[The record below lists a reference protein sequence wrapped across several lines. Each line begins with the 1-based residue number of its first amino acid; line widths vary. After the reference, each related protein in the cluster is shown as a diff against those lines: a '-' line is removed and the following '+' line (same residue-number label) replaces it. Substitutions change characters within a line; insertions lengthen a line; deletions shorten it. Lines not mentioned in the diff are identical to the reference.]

1 MRLCLHIRTQIK
13 RKFPLNFY
21 FCLPGPL
28 PSTWDRYSMKFANG
42 NTAGGQEVG
51 TWFALEERSVFQER
65 ERNSTSKR
73 MAVRL
78 LEGRGRPFQTEMG
91 ICKEKAG
98 K

>member
-1 MRLCLHIRTQIK
+1 
-13 RKFPLNFY
+13 
-21 FCLPGPL
+21 
-28 PSTWDRYSMKFANG
+28 MKFANG

-51 TWFALEERSVFQER
+51 TWFAREERSVFQER
-65 ERNSTSKR
+65 ERNSTSER

-78 LEGRGRPFQTEMG
+78 LEGRGRPCSKQQEMG